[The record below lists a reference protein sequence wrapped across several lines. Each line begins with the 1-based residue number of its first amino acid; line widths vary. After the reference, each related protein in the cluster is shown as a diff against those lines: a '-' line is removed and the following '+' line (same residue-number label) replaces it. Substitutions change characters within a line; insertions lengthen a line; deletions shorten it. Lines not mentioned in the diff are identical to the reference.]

1 MKYKIGIGYDIHR
14 LVRRRAL
21 VLGGVDVPFAKG
33 LLGHSDGDCLIH
45 AVIDG
50 LLGAMGQG
58 DIGRLFPDTDPKYK
72 DIRSTELLKNVAARL
87 KKMRLS
93 IVNIDAVIIAERPK
107 LSPYIDDM
115 KSALAA
121 TLKIDAGDIGLK
133 AKTNEGLG
141 DIGRGRAIA
150 SWASVLLKK

>member
-1 MKYKIGIGYDIHR
+1 LKYKIGIGYDIHR

-93 IVNIDAVIIAERPK
+93 IVNIDAVIIAEKPK
-107 LSPYIDDM
+107 LRPYIDDM